1 MKTLQSLPP
10 FARIG
15 TRGSPLAL
23 AQARLV
29 RRLLCQAHGVG
40 EDDIVISVISTGG
53 DRSQASNASLTEIGG
68 KGLFTKEIDDAM
80 LSGDV
85 DIGVHSSKDVAT
97 ALPQGL
103 RLAAFLEREDVRD
116 AFMSVKVQSLD
127 HLGERARFG
136 TSSIRRA
143 AQVLRVRP
151 DLEIVP
157 FRGNVGTRLQKLL
170 DGVADATML
179 AMAGL
184 NRLGEGHRA
193 TAALDPEIF
202 MPAPAQGAIGLAVRS
217 EDARMAALVAA
228 LDHAPTHAA
237 ISAERAMLAILDGSC
252 RTPVGALSGGGNGQ
266 LTLKGQILSLD
277 GRECFESFA
286 TGPDPVALGR
296 AVGEDLVAQAGSDWL
311 AKWTRR

>member
-1 MKTLQSLPP
+1 LQSSTP

-23 AQARLV
+23 TQARLV
-29 RRLLCQAHGVG
+29 RGLLAQAHGVS
-40 EDDIVISVISTGG
+40 EDDIAIEVISTGG

-68 KGLFTKEIDDAM
+68 KGLFTKEIDEAM
-80 LSGDV
+80 LDGRV

-97 ALPQGL
+97 RLPDGIALM
-103 RLAAFLEREDVRD
+103 AFLEREDVRD
-116 AFMSVKVQSLD
+116 AFMSVKVPSLD
-127 HLGERARFG
+127 HLAERARFG

-151 DLEIVP
+151 DLQIVP

-193 TAALDPEIF
+193 TALLDPEIF
-202 MPAPAQGAIGLAVRS
+202 MTAPAQGAIGIAVRS
-217 EDARMAALVAA
+217 GDTRMAGLVAA
-228 LDHAPTHAA
+228 LDHAPTHKA
-237 ISAERAMLAILDGSC
+237 ITAERAMLAVLDGSC
-252 RTPVGALSGGGNGQ
+252 RTPVGALSRLDGDTI
-266 LTLKGQILSLD
+266 TLKGQILSLD
-277 GRECFESFA
+277 GKTAFDSVA
-286 TGPDPVALGR
+286 TGTDPLALGKQ
-296 AVGEDLVAQAGSDWL
+296 VGDDLIAQAGTEWL
-311 AKWTRR
+311 AQWAST

>member
-1 MKTLQSLPP
+1 MQSQTP

-29 RRLLCQAHGVG
+29 RRLLSEAHGVA
-40 EDDIVISVISTGG
+40 EDDIAIEVISTGG
-53 DRSQASNASLTEIGG
+53 DRSQASNASLVEIGG
-68 KGLFTKEIDDAM
+68 KGLFTKEIDEAM
-80 LSGDV
+80 LSGRV

-97 ALPQGL
+97 RLPDGI

-116 AFMSVKVQSLD
+116 AFISVKVQSLD
-127 HLGERARFG
+127 HLAERARFG

-170 DGVADATML
+170 DGVADATLL

-193 TAALDPEIF
+193 TALLDPEIF
-202 MPAPAQGAIGLAVRS
+202 MPAPAQGAIGIAVRS
-217 EDARMAALVAA
+217 DDSHMAAVVAR
-228 LDHAPTHAA
+228 LDHAPTSVAVT
-237 ISAERAMLAILDGSC
+237 AERAMLAVLDGSC
-252 RTPVGALSGGGNGQ
+252 RTPVGALSRLDGQ
-266 LTLKGQILSLD
+266 TLVLKGQILSLD
-277 GRECFESFA
+277 GKTAFDSAA
-286 TGPDPVALGR
+286 TGADPEQLGR
-296 AVGEDLVAQAGSDWL
+296 QVGEDLIAQAGTDWL
-311 AKWTRR
+311 AQWAATS

>member
-1 MKTLQSLPP
+1 MQSSTP

-29 RRLLCQAHGVG
+29 RRLLSQAHSVS
-40 EDDIVISVISTGG
+40 EDDIAIEVISTGG

-68 KGLFTKEIDDAM
+68 KGLFTKEIDEAM
-80 LSGDV
+80 LAGRV

-97 ALPQGL
+97 TLPEGI
-103 RLAAFLEREDVRD
+103 RLVAFLEREDVRD
-116 AFMSVKVQSLD
+116 AFLSVKARGIDYLP
-127 HLGERARFG
+127 ERGRFG

-151 DLEIVP
+151 DLTIVP

-170 DGVADATML
+170 DGVADGTML

-193 TAALDPEIF
+193 TALLDPEIF

-217 EDARMAALVAA
+217 DDARMAEIVAA
-228 LDHAPTHAA
+228 LDHEPTHRA
-237 ISAERAMLAILDGSC
+237 ILAERAMLAVLDGSC
-252 RTPVGALSGGGNGQ
+252 RTPVGALSRIDGTA
-266 LTLKGQILSLD
+266 LVLKGQILSLD
-277 GRECFESFA
+277 GHTEFNSTA
-286 TGPDPVALGR
+286 TGSDPEALGR
-296 AVGEDLVAQAGSDWL
+296 QVGQDLIDQAGTEWL
-311 AKWTRR
+311 AQWAQRP

>member
-1 MKTLQSLPP
+1 LQSSVL

-29 RRLLCQAHGVG
+29 RSLLSQTHGVA
-40 EDDIVISVISTGG
+40 EDDIAIEVISTGG

-68 KGLFTKEIDDAM
+68 KGLFTKEIDEAM
-80 LSGDV
+80 LTGRV

-97 ALPQGL
+97 GLPEGI
-103 RLAAFLEREDVRD
+103 RLAVFLEREDVRD
-116 AFMSVKVQSLD
+116 AFMSVKVQGLD
-127 HLGERARFG
+127 HLAERARFG

-151 DLEIVP
+151 DLQIVP

-184 NRLGEGHRA
+184 NRLGESHRA
-193 TAALDPEIF
+193 TALLDPEIF
-202 MPAPAQGAIGLAVRS
+202 IPAPAQGAIGLTIRS
-217 EDARMAALVAA
+217 DDARMAELVAP
-228 LDHAPTHAA
+228 LDHVATHRA
-237 ISAERAMLAILDGSC
+237 IAAERAMLAVLDGSC
-252 RTPVGALSGGGNGQ
+252 RTPVGALTRLDGTS

-277 GRECFESFA
+277 GRTAFESA
-286 TGPDPVALGR
+286 ASGSGPEALGR
-296 AVGEDLVAQAGSDWL
+296 QVGADLIAQAGSEWL
-311 AKWTRR
+311 AQWAQQ

>member
-1 MKTLQSLPP
+1 MQSPTP

-23 AQARLV
+23 TQARLV
-29 RRLLCQAHGVG
+29 RGLLAQAHGVS
-40 EDDIVISVISTGG
+40 EDDIAIEVISTGG
-53 DRSQASNASLTEIGG
+53 DRSQASNASLIEIGG
-68 KGLFTKEIDDAM
+68 KGLFTKEIDEAM
-80 LSGDV
+80 LSGRV

-97 ALPQGL
+97 RLPEGIALM
-103 RLAAFLEREDVRD
+103 AFLEREDVRD
-116 AFMSVKVQSLD
+116 AFLSVKVQSLD
-127 HLGERARFG
+127 HLGERAKFG

-143 AQVLRVRP
+143 AQVLRQRP

-193 TAALDPEIF
+193 TALLDPEIF
-202 MPAPAQGAIGLAVRS
+202 MPAPAQGAIGIAVRS
-217 EDARMAALVAA
+217 DDARMGQLVAA
-228 LDHAPTHAA
+228 LNHAPTNTA
-237 ISAERAMLAILDGSC
+237 ITAERAMLAVLDGSC
-252 RTPVGALSGGGNGQ
+252 RTPVGALSRPSGGT

-277 GRECFESFA
+277 GKTAFDSEASG
-286 TGPDPVALGR
+286 TDPVALGR
-296 AVGEDLVAQAGSDWL
+296 QVGDDLITQAGTEWL
-311 AKWTRR
+311 AQWASS

>member
-1 MKTLQSLPP
+1 MQSPAP

-15 TRGSPLAL
+15 TRGSPLAQ

-29 RRLLCQAHGVG
+29 RRLLAEAHGVA
-40 EDDIVISVISTGG
+40 EDDIVIEVISTGG

-68 KGLFTKEIDDAM
+68 KGLFTKEIDEAM
-80 LSGDV
+80 LSGRV

-97 ALPQGL
+97 RLPEGI
-103 RLAAFLEREDVRD
+103 RLVAFLEREDARD

-127 HLGERARFG
+127 HLAERARFG

-143 AQVLRVRP
+143 AQVLRIRP

-193 TAALDPEIF
+193 TALLDPEIF
-202 MPAPAQGAIGLAVRS
+202 MPAPAQGAIGIAVRS
-217 EDARMAALVAA
+217 DDARMASLVAA
-228 LDHAPTHAA
+228 LDHAPTHTA
-237 ISAERAMLAILDGSC
+237 ITAERAMLAVLDGSC
-252 RTPVGALSGGGNGQ
+252 RTPVGALTTTSGDS
-266 LTLKGQILSLD
+266 LTLRGQILSLD
-277 GRECFESFA
+277 GRTAFESAA
-286 TGPDPVALGR
+286 TGADPRDLGR
-296 AVGEDLVAQAGSDWL
+296 RVGEDLIAQAGTEWL
-311 AKWTRR
+311 AQWAQQ

>member
-1 MKTLQSLPP
+1 MQSSTP

-23 AQARLV
+23 TQARLV
-29 RRLLCQAHGVG
+29 RGLLAQAHGVS
-40 EDDIVISVISTGG
+40 EDDISIEVISTGG

-80 LSGDV
+80 LSGRV

-97 ALPQGL
+97 RLPDGISL
-103 RLAAFLEREDVRD
+103 VAFLERDDVRD
-116 AFMSVKVQSLD
+116 AFMSVKVQSID
-127 HLGERARFG
+127 HLAERAKFG

-179 AMAGL
+179 AVAGL

-193 TAALDPEIF
+193 TALLDPEIF
-202 MPAPAQGAIGLAVRS
+202 MPAPAQGAIGIAVRS
-217 EDARMAALVAA
+217 DDARMAELVAA
-228 LDHAPTHAA
+228 LDHAPTHTA
-237 ISAERAMLAILDGSC
+237 IAAERAMLAVLDGSC
-252 RTPVGALSGGGNGQ
+252 RTPVGALSRLDGGT

-277 GRECFESFA
+277 GRTVFDSA
-286 TGPDPVALGR
+286 ASGTDPIALGR
-296 AVGEDLVAQAGSDWL
+296 QVGDDLIAQAGTEWL
-311 AKWTRR
+311 AQWAST

>member
-1 MKTLQSLPP
+1 MQSSTP

-29 RRLLCQAHGVG
+29 RRLLAEAHGVA
-40 EDDIVISVISTGG
+40 EDDVAIEVISTGG
-53 DRSQASNASLTEIGG
+53 DRSQASNASLIEIGG

-80 LSGDV
+80 LSGRV

-97 ALPQGL
+97 RLPDGISL
-103 RLAAFLEREDVRD
+103 VAFLEREDVRD
-116 AFMSVKVQSLD
+116 AFISVRAQSMD
-127 HLGERARFG
+127 HLPERARFG

-143 AQVLRVRP
+143 AQALRVRP

-170 DGVADATML
+170 DGVADATLL

-193 TAALDPEIF
+193 TALLDPEIF
-202 MPAPAQGAIGLAVRS
+202 MPAPAQGAIGIAVRS
-217 EDARMAALVAA
+217 DDAGMADLVSA
-228 LDHAPTHAA
+228 LDHAPTNLA
-237 ISAERAMLAILDGSC
+237 ISAERAMLAVLDGSC
-252 RTPVGALSGGGNGQ
+252 RTPVGTLSQLDGKA

-277 GRECFESFA
+277 GRTAFDSAA
-286 TGPDPVALGR
+286 TGSDPVALGR
-296 AVGEDLVAQAGSDWL
+296 QVGEDLVAQAGTEWL
-311 AKWTRR
+311 AQWAASS

>member
-1 MKTLQSLPP
+1 MQSSTP

-23 AQARLV
+23 TQARLV
-29 RRLLCQAHGVG
+29 RGLLAQTHGVSQ
-40 EDDIVISVISTGG
+40 DDIAIEVISTGG
-53 DRSQASNASLTEIGG
+53 DRSQASNASLIEIGG
-68 KGLFTKEIDDAM
+68 MGLFTKEIDDAM
-80 LSGDV
+80 LSGRV

-97 ALPQGL
+97 RLPEGIALV
-103 RLAAFLEREDVRD
+103 AFLEREDVRD

-127 HLGERARFG
+127 HLAERAKFG

-151 DLEIVP
+151 DLDIVP

-193 TAALDPEIF
+193 TALLDPEIF
-202 MPAPAQGAIGLAVRS
+202 MPAPAQGAIGIAVRS
-217 EDARMAALVAA
+217 DDARMASLVAA
-228 LDHAPTHAA
+228 LDHAPTHTA
-237 ISAERAMLAILDGSC
+237 ITAERAMLAVLDGSC
-252 RTPVGALSGGGNGQ
+252 RTPVGALSRLDGDT

-277 GRECFESFA
+277 GKTAFDSMA
-286 TGPDPVALGR
+286 TGTDPIALGR
-296 AVGEDLVAQAGSDWL
+296 QVGDDLIAQAGTEWL
-311 AKWTRR
+311 AQWAST

>member
-1 MKTLQSLPP
+1 MQSPQP

-23 AQARLV
+23 AQARLL
-29 RRLLCQAHGVG
+29 RRLLSEAHGVS
-40 EDDIVISVISTGG
+40 EDDIAIEVISTGG

-68 KGLFTKEIDDAM
+68 KGLFTKEIDEAM
-80 LSGDV
+80 LSGRV

-97 ALPQGL
+97 RLPNGI

-127 HLGERARFG
+127 HVAERSKFG

-170 DGVADATML
+170 DGVADGTML

-193 TAALDPEIF
+193 TAPLDPEIF
-202 MPAPAQGAIGLAVRS
+202 MPAPAQGAIGIAVRS
-217 EDARMAALVAA
+217 DDARMAALVEA
-228 LDHAPTHAA
+228 LDHVPTHTA
-237 ISAERAMLAILDGSC
+237 ITAERAMLAVLDGSC
-252 RTPVGALSGGGNGQ
+252 RTPVGALTTLSNGT

-277 GRECFESFA
+277 GKTSFESAA
-286 TGPDPVALGR
+286 TGSDAQALGQK
-296 AVGEDLVAQAGSDWL
+296 VGQELIAQAGTEWL
-311 AKWTRR
+311 AQWAANA

>member
-1 MKTLQSLPP
+1 LQSPAP

-23 AQARLV
+23 AQARLL
-29 RRLLCQAHGVG
+29 RRLLGTAHGVA
-40 EDDIVISVISTGG
+40 EDDIAIEVISTGG

-68 KGLFTKEIDDAM
+68 KGLFTKEIDEAM
-80 LSGDV
+80 LAGRI

-97 ALPQGL
+97 RLPEGIM
-103 RLAAFLEREDVRD
+103 LAAFLEREDVRD

-127 HLGERARFG
+127 HLAERARFG

-193 TAALDPEIF
+193 TALLDPEIF

-217 EDARMAALVAA
+217 DDARMAGLVEA
-228 LDHAPTHAA
+228 LDHAPTHTT
-237 ISAERAMLAILDGSC
+237 ITAERAMLAVLDGSC
-252 RTPVGALSGGGNGQ
+252 RTPVGALSRLDNGS

-277 GRECFESFA
+277 GKTAFDSAA
-286 TGPDPVALGR
+286 TGTDPESLGR
-296 AVGEDLVAQAGSDWL
+296 QVGEDLIAQAGTEWL
-311 AKWTRR
+311 ARWASL

>member
-1 MKTLQSLPP
+1 MQSSTP

-29 RRLLCQAHGVG
+29 RRLLSEAHGVS
-40 EDDIVISVISTGG
+40 EDDIAIEVISTGG
-53 DRSQASNASLTEIGG
+53 DRSQASNASLIEIGG
-68 KGLFTKEIDDAM
+68 KGLFTKEIDEAM
-80 LSGDV
+80 LSGRV

-97 ALPQGL
+97 RLPDGISL
-103 RLAAFLEREDVRD
+103 VAFLEREDVRD
-116 AFMSVKVQSLD
+116 AFLSVKARGIDYLP
-127 HLGERARFG
+127 ERGRFG

-143 AQVLRVRP
+143 AQVLRLRP
-151 DLEIVP
+151 DLNIVP

-170 DGVADATML
+170 DGVADGTML

-193 TAALDPEIF
+193 TALLDPEIF

-217 EDARMAALVAA
+217 DDARMAGIVAA
-228 LDHAPTHAA
+228 LDHAPTHKA
-237 ISAERAMLAILDGSC
+237 ILAERAMLAVLDGSC
-252 RTPVGALSGGGNGQ
+252 RTPVGALTRLDGAT

-277 GRECFESFA
+277 GRTEFNSAA
-286 TGPDPVALGR
+286 TGSDPEALGR
-296 AVGEDLVAQAGSDWL
+296 QVGDDLIAQAGTEWL
-311 AKWTRR
+311 AQWAQRS

>member
-1 MKTLQSLPP
+1 MQSSAP

-29 RRLLCQAHGVG
+29 RKLLSETHGVP
-40 EDDIVISVISTGG
+40 EDDIAIAAISTGG

-68 KGLFTKEIDDAM
+68 KGLFTKEIDEAM
-80 LSGDV
+80 LAGAI

-97 ALPQGL
+97 RLPDGIV
-103 RLAAFLEREDVRD
+103 LAAFLEREDVRD
-116 AFMSVKVQSLD
+116 AFMSVTVQSLD
-127 HLGERARFG
+127 HLPENAKFG

-143 AQVLRVRP
+143 AQVLRQRP

-179 AMAGL
+179 AVAGL

-193 TAALDPEIF
+193 TALLDPEIF
-202 MPAPAQGAIGLAVRS
+202 MPAPAQGAIGITLRPDDQRIA
-217 EDARMAALVAA
+217 DLIAP
-228 LDHAPTHAA
+228 LDHAPTHTA
-237 ISAERAMLAILDGSC
+237 ISAERAMLAVLDGSC
-252 RTPVGALSGGGNGQ
+252 RTPVGALSRLEGGT

-277 GRECFESFA
+277 GRTAFDSAA
-286 TGPDPVALGR
+286 TGTDPLALGKKI
-296 AVGEDLVAQAGSDWL
+296 GDDLIAQAGTEWL
-311 AKWTRR
+311 AQWAAT

>member
-1 MKTLQSLPP
+1 MQSSTP

-29 RRLLCQAHGVG
+29 RRLLSQAHGVS
-40 EDDIVISVISTGG
+40 EDDIAIEVISTGG

-68 KGLFTKEIDDAM
+68 KGLFTKEIDEAM
-80 LSGDV
+80 LAGRV

-97 ALPQGL
+97 TLPEGI
-103 RLAAFLEREDVRD
+103 RLVAFLEREDVRD
-116 AFMSVKVQSLD
+116 AFLSVKARDIDYLP
-127 HLGERARFG
+127 ERGRFG

-151 DLEIVP
+151 DLTIVP

-170 DGVADATML
+170 DGVADGTML

-193 TAALDPEIF
+193 TALLDPEIF
-202 MPAPAQGAIGLAVRS
+202 MPAPAQGAIGIAVRS
-217 EDARMAALVAA
+217 DDARMAEIVAA
-228 LDHAPTHAA
+228 LDHAPTHRA
-237 ISAERAMLAILDGSC
+237 ILAERAMLAVLDGSC
-252 RTPVGALSGGGNGQ
+252 RTPVGALTRLDGET

-277 GRECFESFA
+277 GRTEFSSAA
-286 TGPDPVALGR
+286 TGSDPEALGR
-296 AVGEDLVAQAGSDWL
+296 QVGQDLIAQAGTEWL
-311 AKWTRR
+311 AQWAQRP